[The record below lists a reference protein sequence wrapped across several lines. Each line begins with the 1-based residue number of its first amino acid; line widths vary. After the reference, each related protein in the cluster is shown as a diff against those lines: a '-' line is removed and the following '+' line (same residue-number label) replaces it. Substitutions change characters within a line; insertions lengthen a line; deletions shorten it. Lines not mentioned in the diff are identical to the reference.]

1 MTLQEAA
8 EAAAAESRRTAI
20 VEYAV
25 AAVDLVIGSASPP
38 YSSVGRR
45 GSALCTTIGTDPAVN
60 RRDLV
65 AIPNLSRSDRERALH
80 AHRGNV
86 PPPRAEHEDLFA
98 GQDMSTSARANH
110 DHFDVNQTVDTSCMR
125 DGCPGQGACTTM
137 TW

>member
-25 AAVDLVIGSASPP
+25 AAVDLVIGEHVATVLIGWSA
-38 YSSVGRR
+38 RQR
-45 GSALCTTIGTDPAVN
+45 IGTDPAVN